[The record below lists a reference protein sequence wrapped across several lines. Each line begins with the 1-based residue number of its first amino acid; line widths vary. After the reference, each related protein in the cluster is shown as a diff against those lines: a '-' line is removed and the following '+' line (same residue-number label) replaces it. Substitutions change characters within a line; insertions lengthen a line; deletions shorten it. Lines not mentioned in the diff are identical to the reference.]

1 MFDFTVTLQDHAS
14 GRSSRIHNG
23 LRTLA
28 AASQYTRV
36 RSAMAYARLNGC
48 EQLVGAL
55 KASMPNWTTTTKEW
69 LVGIDFGLTDPEA
82 LERLAFLPKSK
93 VHVPNAQRL
102 LATKLSPDQCFHPKT
117 FIFDVQQPTIDTPVG
132 IFTGSANLT
141 LSGLNAGSEH
151 GVALLWR
158 SPLSK
163 KDRESLNRVKSEL
176 SWWDFAWSGAEPLN
190 GSFLA
195 SYRKLHQG

>member
-36 RSAMAYARLNGC
+36 RAAMAYARLNGC

-82 LERLAFLPKSK
+82 LEHLASLPKSK

-102 LATKLSPDQCFHPKT
+102 LATKLSP
-117 FIFDVQQPTIDTPVG
+117 
-132 IFTGSANLT
+132 
-141 LSGLNAGSEH
+141 
-151 GVALLWR
+151 
-158 SPLSK
+158 
-163 KDRESLNRVKSEL
+163 
-176 SWWDFAWSGAEPLN
+176 
-190 GSFLA
+190 
-195 SYRKLHQG
+195 